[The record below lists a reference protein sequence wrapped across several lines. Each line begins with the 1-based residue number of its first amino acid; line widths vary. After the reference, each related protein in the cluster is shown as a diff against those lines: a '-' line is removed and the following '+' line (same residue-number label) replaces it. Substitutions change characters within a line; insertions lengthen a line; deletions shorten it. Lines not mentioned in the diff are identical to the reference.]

1 MSEPFNIKD
10 MCLTT
15 AIDSHYTWTDGTS
28 FSAPKVSAV
37 AALIICNN
45 NDITPKKIAKKI
57 YQTADELDNDNS
69 SEYYGAGV
77 VSAYTAVQ

>member
-1 MSEPFNIKD
+1 MNKEQYETITNQIWFKLLVDGFSKLYTKHSLNIKD

-15 AIDSHYTWTDGTS
+15 ATDSHYTWTDGTS

-45 NDITPKKIAKKI
+45 NDITPKKLQKNI
-57 YQTADELDNDNS
+57 
-69 SEYYGAGV
+69 
-77 VSAYTAVQ
+77 